1 MRIVLIAHFFIINLF
16 QKEDPNLFVKD
27 EYIYEIK
34 EDSLYL
40 FCDNKVDY
48 CSKELLINNDNIDF
62 SKYHILNFDNI
73 YFYKKTGGLLYQLI
87 DNEITRIDNSYDHK
101 LHVGSLSF
109 FHNDQIN
116 ILGGY
121 GFFNRRDDI
130 IYFSKENK
138 EWFSKDIKG
147 DFPIEGI
154 SEINFHAIIEDNLIF
169 CGGLTN
175 HENDHSKTKRI
186 NECYEINLTT
196 LSSKKFFGNLN
207 ENLVNPPNDYLNLND
222 RIWIFFD
229 NLLIILNPVE
239 MTAVY
244 FDIEFAVHHI
254 VGVIGDE
261 IYFKERDNN
270 PLSEIKKLNINDF
283 NEKLGSDYSVLYNSN
298 STFYKFLF
306 GLFLVCS
313 LFYTVN
319 QYKKRKRKI
328 ILFSEKILIDKTLF
342 TKDPKWIIVVKQL
355 LENKTLKNHEFLDLL
370 KNETL
375 DIGHQNR
382 LKNILIDSINQ
393 RSNHLIN
400 QDLIL
405 SKKWEKDNRINIYY
419 LNHEYFKF

>member
-1 MRIVLIAHFFIINLF
+1 MRIVLIAHFIFINLF

-101 LHVGSLSF
+101 LHTGSLSF
-109 FHNDQIN
+109 FHKDQIN

-130 IYFSKENK
+130 VYFSKDKK
-138 EWFSKDIKG
+138 EWLSRDIKG

-154 SEINFHAIIEDNLIF
+154 SEINFHSIIEDNLIF
-169 CGGLTN
+169 CGGVTN

-186 NECYEINLTT
+186 NKCYEVNLTT
-196 LSSKKFFGNLN
+196 FLSKKISGNLN
-207 ENLVNPPNDYLNLND
+207 KNLVIPPNDYLNLNG
-222 RIWIFFD
+222 ITWLFYYNFLVIV
-229 NLLIILNPVE
+229 NPVT
-239 MTAVY
+239 MSAVS
-244 FDIEFAVHHI
+244 FDIEFTI
-254 VGVIGDE
+254 DRIIGVIDDE
-261 IYFKERDNN
+261 IFIKERNN
-270 PLSEIKKLNINDF
+270 NSLSEIKKINVNDF
-283 NEKLGSDYSVLYNSN
+283 NEKLGTDYSVLYNPN
-298 STFYKFLF
+298 TTFYTLLF
-306 GLFLVCS
+306 VLFLLFS
-313 LFYTVN
+313 LFYLIN
-319 QYKKRKRKI
+319 QFKRRKRKI

-342 TKDPKWIIVVKQL
+342 TKDTKWIIIVKQL

>member
-1 MRIVLIAHFFIINLF
+1 MRIVLIAHFIFINLF

-34 EDSLYL
+34 EDSLYI

-101 LHVGSLSF
+101 LHTGSLSF

-130 IYFSKENK
+130 VYFSKDKK
-138 EWFSKDIKG
+138 EWLSRDIKG

-154 SEINFHAIIEDNLIF
+154 SEINFHSIIEDNLIF
-169 CGGLTN
+169 CGGVTN

-186 NECYEINLTT
+186 NKCYEVNLTT
-196 LSSKKFFGNLN
+196 FLSKKISGNLN
-207 ENLVNPPNDYLNLND
+207 KNLVIPPNDYLNLNG
-222 RIWIFFD
+222 ITWLFYD
-229 NLLIILNPVE
+229 NLLVIVNPVT
-239 MTAVY
+239 MSAVS
-244 FDIEFAVHHI
+244 FDIEFTI
-254 VGVIGDE
+254 DRIIGVIDDE
-261 IYFKERDNN
+261 IFIKERNN
-270 PLSEIKKLNINDF
+270 NSLSEIKKINVNDF
-283 NEKLGSDYSVLYNSN
+283 NEKLGTDYSVLYNPN
-298 STFYKFLF
+298 TTFYTLLF
-306 GLFLVCS
+306 VLFLLFS
-313 LFYTVN
+313 LFYLIN
-319 QYKKRKRKI
+319 QFKRRKRKI

-342 TKDPKWIIVVKQL
+342 TKDTKWIIIVKQL

>member
-16 QKEDPNLFVKD
+16 QKKDPNLFVKD

-101 LHVGSLSF
+101 LHAGSLSF

-313 LFYTVN
+313 LFYTIN

-328 ILFSEKILIDKTLF
+328 ILFSDKILIDKILF

-355 LENKTLKNHEFLDLL
+355 LENKILKNHEFLDIL

-405 SKKWEKDNRINIYY
+405 SKKWEKDNRINIYF
-419 LNHEYFKF
+419 LNRNIFK

>member
-1 MRIVLIAHFFIINLF
+1 MMRIVLIVHIFFINFF
-16 QKEDPNLFVKD
+16 QKEKPKLFVKD

-34 EDSLYL
+34 EDSLYRYSDSKSD
-40 FCDNKVDY
+40 FY
-48 CSKELLINNDNIDF
+48 SKELLINHDNIDL
-62 SKYHILNFDNI
+62 SKYHVLNFDNI

-101 LHVGSLSF
+101 LHVNSLSF
-109 FHNDQIN
+109 FHNNQIN

-328 ILFSEKILIDKTLF
+328 ILFSDKILIDKILF

-355 LENKTLKNHEFLDLL
+355 LENKILKNHEFLDIL

-405 SKKWEKDNRINIYY
+405 SKKWEKDNRINIYF
-419 LNHEYFKF
+419 LNRNIFK

>member
-101 LHVGSLSF
+101 LHTGSLSF

-328 ILFSEKILIDKTLF
+328 ILFSDKILIDKILF

-355 LENKTLKNHEFLDLL
+355 LENKILKNHEFLDIL

-405 SKKWEKDNRINIYY
+405 SKKWEKDNRINIYF
-419 LNHEYFKF
+419 LNRNIFK

>member
-1 MRIVLIAHFFIINLF
+1 MRIFLIVYFFLINLTQRDQRNF
-16 QKEDPNLFVKD
+16 FVKD
-27 EYIYEIK
+27 SFIYEIK
-34 EDSLYL
+34 EDSLYR
-40 FCDNKVDY
+40 FSDSKSDFY
-48 CSKELLINNDNIDF
+48 SKELLINHDNIDF

-130 IYFSKENK
+130 VYFSKEKK
-138 EWFSKDIKG
+138 EWLSRDIKG

-154 SEINFHAIIEDNLIF
+154 SEINFHSIIEDNLIF
-169 CGGLTN
+169 CGGVTN
-175 HENDHSKTKRI
+175 HENDHLKTKKI

-196 LSSKKFFGNLN
+196 LLSKKLFGNLN

-222 RIWIFFD
+222 RIWIFYD
-229 NLLIILNPVE
+229 NLLIIVNPIKMNSVSFE
-239 MTAVY
+239 
-244 FDIEFAVHHI
+244 IEFTVDRI
-254 VGVIGDE
+254 IGVIGDDV
-261 IYFKERDNN
+261 YFKERHENF
-270 PLSEIKKLNINDF
+270 LSEIKKLNVNDF
-283 NEKLGSDYSVLYNSN
+283 NEKLGSNYSVLYNPN
-298 STFYKFLF
+298 ATYYIFLF
-306 GLFLVCS
+306 VLFMVCS
-313 LFYTVN
+313 SLYLVN
-319 QYKKRKRKI
+319 KFRRRKKKI
-328 ILFSEKILIDKTLF
+328 SSFSDKILIDKTLF
-342 TKDPKWIIVVKQL
+342 TNDPKWIIIVKKLQ
-355 LENKTLKNHEFLDLL
+355 ENKTLKNHEFLDLL

-382 LKNILIDSINQ
+382 LKNVLINSINQ

-405 SKKWEKDNRINIYY
+405 SKKWEKDNRINVYF
-419 LNHEYFKF
+419 LNQEYFTS

>member
-1 MRIVLIAHFFIINLF
+1 MRIVLIAHFIFINLF

-101 LHVGSLSF
+101 LHTGSLSF
-109 FHNDQIN
+109 FHKDQIN

-130 IYFSKENK
+130 VYFSKDKK
-138 EWFSKDIKG
+138 EWLSRDIKG

-154 SEINFHAIIEDNLIF
+154 SEINFHSIIEDNLIF
-169 CGGLTN
+169 CGGVTN

-186 NECYEINLTT
+186 NKCYEVNLTT
-196 LSSKKFFGNLN
+196 FLSKKISGNLN
-207 ENLVNPPNDYLNLND
+207 KNLVIPPNDYLNLNG
-222 RIWIFFD
+222 ITWLFYD
-229 NLLIILNPVE
+229 NLLVIVNPVT
-239 MTAVY
+239 MSAVS
-244 FDIEFAVHHI
+244 FDIEFTI
-254 VGVIGDE
+254 DRIIGVIDDE
-261 IYFKERDNN
+261 IFIKERNN
-270 PLSEIKKLNINDF
+270 NSLSEIKKINVNDF
-283 NEKLGSDYSVLYNSN
+283 NEKLGTDYSVLYNPN
-298 STFYKFLF
+298 TTFYTLLF
-306 GLFLVCS
+306 VLFLLFS
-313 LFYTVN
+313 LFYLIN
-319 QYKKRKRKI
+319 QFKRRKRKI

-342 TKDPKWIIVVKQL
+342 TKDTKWIIIVKQL

>member
-1 MRIVLIAHFFIINLF
+1 MRIVLIAHFIFINLF

-101 LHVGSLSF
+101 LHTGSLSF

-130 IYFSKENK
+130 VYFSKDKK
-138 EWFSKDIKG
+138 EWLSRDIKG

-154 SEINFHAIIEDNLIF
+154 SEINFHSIIEDNLIF
-169 CGGLTN
+169 CGGVTN

-186 NECYEINLTT
+186 NKCYEVNLTT
-196 LSSKKFFGNLN
+196 FLSKKISGNLN
-207 ENLVNPPNDYLNLND
+207 KNLVIPPNDYLNLNG
-222 RIWIFFD
+222 ITWLFYD
-229 NLLIILNPVE
+229 NLLVIVNPVT
-239 MTAVY
+239 MSAVS
-244 FDIEFAVHHI
+244 FDIEFTI
-254 VGVIGDE
+254 DRIIGVIDDE
-261 IYFKERDNN
+261 IFIKERNN
-270 PLSEIKKLNINDF
+270 NSLSEIKKINVNDF
-283 NEKLGSDYSVLYNSN
+283 NEKLGTDYSVLYNPN
-298 STFYKFLF
+298 TTFYTLLF
-306 GLFLVCS
+306 VLFLLFS
-313 LFYTVN
+313 LFYLIN
-319 QYKKRKRKI
+319 QFKRRKRKI

-342 TKDPKWIIVVKQL
+342 TKDTKWIIIVKQL

>member
-1 MRIVLIAHFFIINLF
+1 MRIVLIVHLFFINLF

-27 EYIYEIK
+27 SLIYEIK
-34 EDSLYL
+34 EDSLYR
-40 FCDNKVDY
+40 FSDSKSDFY
-48 CSKELLINNDNIDF
+48 SKELLINHDNIDF
-62 SKYHILNFDNI
+62 TKYRILNFDNI
-73 YFYKKTGGLLYQLI
+73 YFYKKTGGLLYQLKG
-87 DNEITRIDNSYDHK
+87 NEIIRIDNSYDHK
-101 LHVGSLSF
+101 LHTGSLTF
-109 FHNDQIN
+109 FHKNQIN

-121 GFFNRRDDI
+121 GFFKRRDDI
-130 IYFSKENK
+130 VYFSEEKK
-138 EWFSKDIKG
+138 EWLSKNIIG

-154 SEINFHAIIEDNLIF
+154 SEINFHSIIEDNLIF
-169 CGGLTN
+169 CGGVTN

-196 LSSKKFFGNLN
+196 FSSKKFFGNLN
-207 ENLVNPPNDYLNLND
+207 ENLINPPNDYLNLND

-261 IYFKERDNN
+261 IYFKERDENHH
-270 PLSEIKKLNINDF
+270 SEIKKLNMNDF
-283 NEKLGSDYSVLYNSN
+283 NEKLGSDYIVLYNPYTN
-298 STFYKFLF
+298 LYKLLF
-306 GLFLVCS
+306 ILLFFSS
-313 LFYTVN
+313 LIYFM
-319 QYKKRKRKI
+319 KKIRRRKRKI
-328 ILFSEKILIDKTLF
+328 ILLSDKVLIDKILF
-342 TKDPKWIIVVKQL
+342 TKDPKWIIVIKQL
-355 LENKTLKNHEFLDLL
+355 LEKNTLKNHEFLDLL

-382 LKNILIDSINQ
+382 LKNFLINSMNQ

-405 SKKWEKDNRINIYY
+405 SKKWEKDNRINVYF
-419 LNHEYFKF
+419 LNQEYFIS